1 MVSSILDPKVKKKL
15 FQFIDEETKKALE
28 RKDMEHVSSL
38 QEAKR
43 LISRG
48 AVKIRKANPYVKFMT
63 KCITDQN
70 VKGGSIEDTHE
81 AMKKCS
87 LDWSKLTDDEKK
99 KWKLGDFDVFDYS

>member
-48 AVKIRKANPYVKFMT
+48 ATKIRKANPYVKFMA
-63 KCITDQN
+63 KCITDKN
-70 VKGGSIEDTHE
+70 VKGGSLEETHE
-81 AMKKCS
+81 AMQKCS
-87 LDWSKLTDDEKK
+87 IEWNELSEEEKK
-99 KWKLGDFDVFDYS
+99 KWRLGDFDVFDYS

>member
-1 MVSSILDPKVKKKL
+1 MSLLDPKVKKKL
-15 FQFIDEETKKALE
+15 LHFIDEETKKALE

-48 AVKIRKANPYVKFMT
+48 AVKIRKANRYVKFMAE
-63 KCITDQN
+63 CIVDQN

-81 AMKKCS
+81 AMQKCS
-87 LDWSKLTDDEKK
+87 LKWNKLSEEEKK
-99 KWKLGDFDVFDYS
+99 KWKLGEFDVYDYS